1 MMALEEAMNDV
12 RALQMLE
19 GFIGREQVLALI
31 EEDLEQPLQFD
42 RFPAWPED
50 AAYLTNLRAKVNAK
64 LCACAGSKATCK

>member
-19 GFIGREQVLALI
+19 GFIGRAQVLALI
-31 EEDLEQPLQFD
+31 EEDLEQPLKFD
-42 RFPAWPED
+42 SFPAWPED

-64 LCACAGSKATCK
+64 LCECVGTCK

>member
-19 GFIGREQVLALI
+19 GFIGRAQVLALI
-31 EEDLEQPLQFD
+31 EEDLEQPLKFD

-64 LCACAGSKATCK
+64 LCECAGTCK